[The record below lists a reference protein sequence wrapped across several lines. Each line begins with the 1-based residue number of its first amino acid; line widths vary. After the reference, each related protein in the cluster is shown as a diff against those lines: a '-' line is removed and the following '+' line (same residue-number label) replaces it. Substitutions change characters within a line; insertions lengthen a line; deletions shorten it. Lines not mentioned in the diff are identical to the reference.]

1 MNSLADLAAMRQMP
15 TDTSIPGWDH
25 PRRRDTS
32 ELGRHAKSDCA
43 RRRSLVDEKL
53 RMEEKLKSFE
63 SKAAQQ
69 LLDTVAAGDEFRMR
83 AGHIS
88 DHGAYQV
95 FMAACTLLSVFFV
108 AVETDHH
115 ASGEPLPDIVQ
126 TCGIALLLIFSIDF
140 GVRLY
145 VYRVHFWL
153 NFLNIFEGSL
163 IVMDLTLLFLPTLP
177 NLLAAL
183 KILRFVR
190 LQRVLRQLAQ
200 LRELYLMM
208 MGIMAS
214 VRALA
219 FGGMLLFMTLTMFSI
234 LAVYF
239 VRETN
244 HELYEAGAFGDC
256 EYCEDSFDTV
266 MKANLWFLTS
276 IVAGDSWG
284 TQAVPLV
291 RCSMGAAV
299 VMVGALVLVNLGLLN
314 TIAAVIVDRQAQARV
329 DDAEFMAVVHAEE
342 LVGSLAVLQTAFHK
356 MDADGGNTLGLEE
369 LMTYYDDNDMFRT
382 ILNRLDIHKADVPII
397 FNILDTD
404 NTKDLSFVEFVNGL
418 HRLKNENAHTLAIF
432 TKHFA
437 EKMYEG
443 WGDISDLQSMV
454 QKQEDALRLLIK
466 RFNNV
471 DHISSSP
478 EASPRSSD
486 GNALADIVK
495 AATLAQPPDDQLPE
509 PFVFA
514 EKSPRS
520 PQLSE
525 GGEEEAP
532 QSFPLSLSPAL
543 LSAKP
548 DCVRLG
554 NAQGFRTTWTAEVVE
569 EECAS

>member
-43 RRRSLVDEKL
+43 RRRSL
-53 RMEEKLKSFE
+53 
-63 SKAAQQ
+63 
-69 LLDTVAAGDEFRMR
+69 
-83 AGHIS
+83 
-88 DHGAYQV
+88 
-95 FMAACTLLSVFFV
+95 
-108 AVETDHH
+108 
-115 ASGEPLPDIVQ
+115 
-126 TCGIALLLIFSIDF
+126 
-140 GVRLY
+140 
-145 VYRVHFWL
+145 
-153 NFLNIFEGSL
+153 
-163 IVMDLTLLFLPTLP
+163 
-177 NLLAAL
+177 
-183 KILRFVR
+183 
-190 LQRVLRQLAQ
+190 
-200 LRELYLMM
+200 
-208 MGIMAS
+208 
-214 VRALA
+214 
-219 FGGMLLFMTLTMFSI
+219 
-234 LAVYF
+234 
-239 VRETN
+239 
-244 HELYEAGAFGDC
+244 
-256 EYCEDSFDTV
+256 
-266 MKANLWFLTS
+266 
-276 IVAGDSWG
+276 
-284 TQAVPLV
+284 
-291 RCSMGAAV
+291 
-299 VMVGALVLVNLGLLN
+299 
-314 TIAAVIVDRQAQARV
+314 
-329 DDAEFMAVVHAEE
+329 
-342 LVGSLAVLQTAFHK
+342 
-356 MDADGGNTLGLEE
+356 
-369 LMTYYDDNDMFRT
+369 
-382 ILNRLDIHKADVPII
+382 ADVPII